1 MFHIVDCTFRDGGY
15 QTNWHFD
22 ISLVEEYL
30 YLIHQFGV
38 QIVEIGFRSSVTAE
52 NSDSGPF
59 LFSDEKFL
67 RTLSLPGD
75 LQLAVMINADEISN
89 VEVDIDSLFINASQS
104 RVSLVRI
111 ATRLSALAK
120 SHQIASH
127 LQRKGY
133 KVALNLMES
142 SPELLRGEDFRKKA
156 ELFAVFD
163 YLFLADSFGVLSPA
177 EIKEIDT
184 LIRPI
189 RPDYGLHLH
198 NNRELAYANSLVAVQ
213 EGIQFLD
220 ATALG
225 LGRGAG
231 NLRTE
236 QLIIDICQE
245 NILGSIKFSK
255 LITVLQNLHKSAVE
269 GRQKGL
275 DTLYLL
281 GAKYN
286 FHPNVVFGLIQDE
299 NAKRAVELLTG
310 QEDSTKSV

>member
-1 MFHIVDCTFRDGGY
+1 MLKIVDCTFRDGGY

-22 ISLVEEYL
+22 TSLVEEYL
-30 YLIHQFGV
+30 CLIHQFGV
-38 QIVEIGFRSSVTAE
+38 EIVEIGFRSAVSTE
-52 NSDSGPF
+52 NKDSGPF

-67 RTLSLPGD
+67 KGLSLPED

-89 VEVDIDSLFINASQS
+89 VEGDIDSLFIPASQS

-111 ATRLSALAK
+111 ATRINCVGK
-120 SHQIASH
+120 SHKIASH
-127 LQRKGY
+127 LKHKGY

-142 SPELLRGEDFRKKA
+142 SPELLNGGDFKQSV
-156 ELFAVFD
+156 ELLKLFD

-177 EIKEIDT
+177 KITEMDSI
-184 LIRPI
+184 IRPI

-198 NNRELAYANSLVAVQ
+198 DNRGLAYANSLVAIQ
-213 EGIQFLD
+213 EGVRFLD

-236 QLIIDICQE
+236 QLIIDMFEQSA
-245 NILGSIKFSK
+245 LGSIEFSK
-255 LITVLQNLHKSAVE
+255 LLMVLQTLHKSAVSGKRE
-269 GRQKGL
+269 GL
-275 DTLYLL
+275 EALYFL

-286 FHPNVVFGLIQDE
+286 FHPNVVFGLISD
-299 NAKRAVELLTG
+299 ADTGRAVKLLTRQKG
-310 QEDSTKSV
+310 STKSV